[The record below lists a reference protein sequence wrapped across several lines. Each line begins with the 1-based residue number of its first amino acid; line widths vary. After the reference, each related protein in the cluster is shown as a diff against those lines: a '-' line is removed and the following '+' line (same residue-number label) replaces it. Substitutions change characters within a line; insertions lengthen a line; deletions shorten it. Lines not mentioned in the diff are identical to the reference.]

1 MKIISFIFIFLTL
14 ITLGCQ
20 KEKESM
26 IIKTDVYYVLKD
38 SFFGE
43 PQKCRVCFQIPL
55 ADTLANDSSATI
67 CMSLKNDTLTYS
79 RLFNGKIVKDE
90 YLLKVVNVQKVGKD
104 SVIVAPIFSPVTVSQ
119 NDLQNLKYEKG
130 KAKVLNIKVKAT
142 RGNMLEFL
150 SAHLANTKNKE
161 PLRIK

>member
-1 MKIISFIFIFLTL
+1 MRIISSIFIVLTM
-14 ITLGCQ
+14 IALGCQ

-55 ADTLANDSSATI
+55 ADTFANDSSATI
-67 CMSLKNDTLTYS
+67 CMRLKNDTLTYS
-79 RLFNGKIVKDE
+79 GLFNGKIEKDE
-90 YLLKVVNVQKVGKD
+90 FLLKVVNVQKVGWD
-104 SVIVAPIFSPVTVSQ
+104 SVIVAPAFSPVTLSQ
-119 NDLQNLKYEKG
+119 NDLKNVKYEKG
-130 KAKVLNIKVKAT
+130 KTKVLNIKVKAT
-142 RGNMLEFL
+142 RGKMLEFL
-150 SAHLANTKNKE
+150 SAHLSNSINKE